1 MPCGHGQPEIAAA
14 IAHTYSGHPLACAAA
29 LATLDVF
36 AEQGVL
42 ANGAAIQ
49 PYFDEALQSQQSLR
63 GLPHVIDL
71 RSIGIIA
78 GIKLAT
84 IPRQPGARGYAALK
98 VAFACGSVDPHD
110 GRHHHPVAAAG
121 VGAAACGCI
130 VRQARCGAETA
141 GLMTRAR
148 VSLRWCE
155 GARPQR

>member
-1 MPCGHGQPEIAAA
+1 MVRAVRPRPAEDRGGDCA
-14 IAHTYSGHPLACAAA
+14 YLFGHPLACAAA

-49 PYFDEALQSQQSLR
+49 PYFDEALHSLR
-63 GLPHVIDL
+63 GLPHVNDV
-71 RSIGIIA
+71 RSTGIIA
-78 GIKLAT
+78 GIELAP
-84 IPRQPGARGYAALK
+84 IAGQPGARGYAALK
-98 VAFACGSVDPHD
+98 AAFADGSIDPHD
-110 GRHHHPVAAAG
+110 GRHHHDVAAAG

-130 VRQARCGAETA
+130 VRQARCGAEAA